1 MPHTHFFFFLAF
13 WGIFDAFDGVISRY
27 FRQRPQNYSHWKLP
41 PFFDIWWKFEVKDQG
56 RVVPV
61 LRGVKKPSFW
71 NWFEVVILVII
82 VYYTF
87 SILFFFPPFLF
98 VVIVVV
104 VLFHSLYVYIY
115 TCMHIYIIYIYTY
128 ITYIKYIEGKQW
140 CTTIY
145 QGFEYIRLLN
155 MSEYA

>member
-1 MPHTHFFFFLAF
+1 MPHTHFFFLFGVLGHF
-13 WGIFDAFDGVISRY
+13 WCIWWCHWY
-27 FRQRPQNYSHWKLP
+27 FRQRPQNYPHWKLP

-87 SILFFFPPFLF
+87 SILFFFHHFCLLLLLFLF
-98 VVIVVV
+98 YFIHYM
-104 VLFHSLYVYIY
+104 FIY
-115 TCMHIYIIYIYTY
+115 RHVCIYILYIYTY
-128 ITYIKYIEGKQW
+128 IYTFIYIDIYILFVLPLQSAP
-140 CTTIY
+140 CYRRAMFI
-145 QGFEYIRLLN
+145 
-155 MSEYA
+155 